1 MVPVSVSLCKRI
13 RRRNHREPCIEGEDR
28 MTDSKTNL
36 ELKDIDDVIVMFLPA
51 ISECGFID
59 IPLTYRGAQNLKRVW
74 KSVKEGKE

>member
-1 MVPVSVSLCKRI
+1 MTSDRT
-13 RRRNHREPCIEGEDR
+13 NH
-28 MTDSKTNL
+28 